1 MIPLA
6 SAVKWLL
13 IYFRKEYFSMQIK
26 LSSLGDLMFAGS
38 NERGQQISFSG
49 NKEAVSPMESVL
61 MAAAACSAIDVEILL
76 QKMRQPYTR
85 IEVETEGVRADTIP
99 AVFQTIHLHYKIY
112 GDVKPEKA
120 EKAVAM
126 SLEKYCSVSLML
138 SASVQISHSVE
149 VVRE

>member
-1 MIPLA
+1 MKVQI
-6 SAVKWLL
+6 SSQGNLL
-13 IYFRKEYFSMQIK
+13 FD
-26 LSSLGDLMFAGS
+26 GN
-38 NERGQQISFSG
+38 NERGQQLTFSG

-61 MAAAACSAIDVEILL
+61 MAASACSAIDVEILL

-99 AVFQTIHLHYKIY
+99 AVFQKIHLHYKIY
-112 GDVKPEKA
+112 GDVKTDKA
-120 EKAVAM
+120 EKAVSM

-149 VVRE
+149 VVKA